1 MMRAFLEYIMKGKFR
16 LTVCVFCKKK
26 IWPPSKF
33 CCYCLSKTRLT
44 RVTLTGKVLEFSIS
58 RTKNISTP
66 FGIIQMNGFRLL
78 GSILEDHPYCGM
90 SVTMIKCG
98 IGSTGSIFYEFKAT
112 EKVVTGY
119 RLKT

>member
-1 MMRAFLEYIMKGKFR
+1 MKAFLEYIMKGKFR
-16 LTVCVFCKKK
+16 VTVCVFCKKK

-66 FGIIQMNGFRLL
+66 FGMIQMNGFRLL

-112 EKVVTGY
+112 EKVGY
-119 RLKT
+119 RT